1 MLSAVVTY
9 QPKSRWRQLMKRC
22 FWMALAAFLLAPAPS
37 TAQPKEVTMIET
49 QSFGLYVLVQDVER
63 SVVFYEALF
72 GKSPHIKT
80 PALVGFDVSGGLFG
94 IVDRGTYGPGT
105 TPGNSVRPYIRV
117 NDIEK
122 AFAHADAVAAEGIEQ
137 PGIVTE
143 GPFRFFRVADPDGN
157 VLEFFSFVP
166 AGQ

>member
-1 MLSAVVTY
+1 MNRY
-9 QPKSRWRQLMKRC
+9 
-22 FWMALAAFLLAPAPS
+22 FWMAIVAFLMAPAPS
-37 TAQPKEVTMIET
+37 AAQPEEVTMIET
-49 QSFGLYVLVQDVER
+49 QRFGVYVLVQDVER

-72 GKSPHIKT
+72 GKSPQIKT

-94 IVDRGTYGPGT
+94 IVDRGTYGAGS
-105 TPGNSVRPYIRV
+105 TPGNSARPYIRV

-122 AFAHADAVAAEGIEQ
+122 AFAHAQAVAAKGIEQ

-157 VLEFFSFVP
+157 VLEFFSFDP
-166 AGQ
+166 PGK